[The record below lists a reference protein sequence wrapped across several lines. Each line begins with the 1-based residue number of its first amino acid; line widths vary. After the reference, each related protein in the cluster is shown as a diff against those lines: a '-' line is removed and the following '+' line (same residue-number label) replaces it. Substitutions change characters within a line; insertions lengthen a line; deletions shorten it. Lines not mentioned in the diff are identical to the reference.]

1 MTEEYKL
8 MDNKDLNRFEMHVAG
23 HVALLEYIIRNDRIY
38 LVHTEVP
45 PAIGNRGIG
54 RKLVEKVL
62 EEVDKRGLKVIPA
75 CSFVDIYFER
85 HPEWKR
91 LLA

>member
-1 MTEEYKL
+1 MQKDSQLIDNTE
-8 MDNKDLNRFEMHVAG
+8 LNRFEMHVDG
-23 HVALLEYIIRNDRIY
+23 HIALLEYIIRNDRIY

-45 PAIGNRGIG
+45 PAIGNRSIG

-75 CSFVDIYFER
+75 CSFVDIYFKR